1 MSISSDNEA
10 VEEPEVPVSVTLE
23 EAVNNFGDNPPD
35 GFVMTLIFWKR
46 ELSDPKH
53 KGHNFLEMLKT
64 NFELVIRKRDVVMKD
79 MHFYQVDIF
88 GYGDGKYMLKT
99 ITELD
104 KIIAHNLESLDIN
117 PTMNIGF
124 CMKPESDADNDLF

>member
-1 MSISSDNEA
+1 MSNNEA
-10 VEEPEVPVSVTLE
+10 EVAEVPESVTLE
-23 EAVNNFGDNPPD
+23 DAIANFGDNPPD
-35 GFVMTLIFWKR
+35 GFVMTMIFWKR

-53 KGHNFLEMLKT
+53 KAHIFLEMIKT
-64 NFELVIRKRDVVMKD
+64 NFELVVRKRDVVMKD

-104 KIIAHNLESLDIN
+104 KIIAQNLESLDVT

-124 CMKPESDADNDLF
+124 CMKPESDADADLF

>member
-10 VEEPEVPVSVTLE
+10 VEPEVPESVTLE
-23 EAVNNFGDNPPD
+23 EAISNFGDNPPD
-35 GFVMTLIFWKR
+35 GFVMTMIFWKR
-46 ELSDPKH
+46 ELSDSKH
-53 KGHNFLEMLKT
+53 KGHTFLEMLKT

-104 KIIAHNLESLDIN
+104 KIIAHNLESLKVT